1 MYEQGKT
8 NLEEL
13 IAELRHK
20 YLTILKQNYWEF
32 FEEGQ
37 CTPESVILLVESA
50 DKCMDD
56 ESLPMKDWDYLKSY
70 LLSDQFLQVLSGISQ
85 IPIIGGIF
93 RSYLFSNFLLSYDAI
108 VNFIEAH
115 ETTDKMLQ
123 AVIES
128 KEFVSKILTESAQ
141 NVDESDTYMN
151 SSLHELFP
159 EISKAI

>member
-1 MYEQGKT
+1 M
-8 NLEEL
+8 
-13 IAELRHK
+13 
-20 YLTILKQNYWEF
+20 
-32 FEEGQ
+32 
-37 CTPESVILLVESA
+37 
-50 DKCMDD
+50 
-56 ESLPMKDWDYLKSY
+56 
-70 LLSDQFLQVLSGISQ
+70 SGIST

-128 KEFVSKILTESAQ
+128 KEFVSKILTESQQ

-151 SSLHELFP
+151 ASLHELFP

>member
-50 DKCMDD
+50 DKCRDD

-70 LLSDQFLQVLSGISQ
+70 LLSD
-85 IPIIGGIF
+85 
-93 RSYLFSNFLLSYDAI
+93 
-108 VNFIEAH
+108 
-115 ETTDKMLQ
+115 
-123 AVIES
+123 
-128 KEFVSKILTESAQ
+128 
-141 NVDESDTYMN
+141 
-151 SSLHELFP
+151 
-159 EISKAI
+159 